1 MKRIYIAGP
10 MTGIELRNFPA
21 FHAAAAAL
29 RAQGHDVVNPA
40 EINGGAD
47 EVTTCAAMT
56 PEQLQAHWRAC
67 MRNDI
72 TQLVTCDGILM
83 LPGWQKSKGA
93 TLEHHIAVSLGL
105 EVTFA

>member
-1 MKRIYIAGP
+1 
-10 MTGIELRNFPA
+10 MTGIELLNFPA
-21 FHAAAAAL
+21 FHAAAAKL
-29 RAQGHDVVNPA
+29 RAQGIDAVNPA

-47 EVTTCAAMT
+47 EVVTCAAMS

-72 TQLVTCDGILM
+72 TQLVTCEGIHL
-83 LPGWQKSKGA
+83 LPGWESSKGA
-93 TLEHHIAVSLGL
+93 TLEHHIASALGL

>member
-1 MKRIYIAGP
+1 MKRWYLAGP
-10 MTGIELRNFPA
+10 MSGKPSLNFPLFNA
-21 FHAAAAAL
+21 EAARL
-29 RAQGHDVVNPA
+29 RSLGYEVVNPA

-47 EVTTCAAMT
+47 EVITCAAMS

-72 TQLVTCDGILM
+72 AQLVTCEGIHL
-83 LPGWQKSKGA
+83 LPGWERSKGA
-93 TLEHHIAVSLGL
+93 TLEHHIASALGL